1 MDLDEKKAEK
11 RDTDNFKILRDD
23 FVSGF
28 RNFGCKAIEEI
39 IAHEPALSEESRW
52 WSDIKKYNSK
62 NAPNSIIAT
71 DNKEIDTGSFDASG
85 VAKWMLYMYTDGTL
99 NTYLTGG
106 CKAVSIKD
114 CSPSAFNS
122 ALNSYMALRNYT
134 AHAGPN
140 EENLDTEDFLNLACL
155 VCWLT
160 AHLCCTAQQA
170 ALAHLRQVRDE
181 IAEEIGRKIDPRDE
195 YDIAF
200 HQAKP
205 WLEEH
210 RSRPGTS
217 GGKGGR
223 SRAAHGCS
231 YGEGLPFPFENG
243 DVATPFP
250 VGPWERP
257 RNVQAIFPSQ
267 IGADFPRVYEHL
279 CPDMPGAELAQGL
292 LCDATGA
299 YPPEELPEIDYASRQ
314 PFLKDIEFTRTNGGK
329 TKKALDLLTKIIYY
343 YTKITWTILFFFG
356 SFVFGMLGARSSHCF
371 MLVNLQDGQRDA
383 IAHMFID
390 RCAHDLKNRRYQPLL
405 APGIAQTLIY
415 WYLSLSKDPNFW
427 LTRIC
432 RFVYDP
438 LSWICFF
445 VFAGLLL
452 MDAVHAAQTYKKYRH
467 LENTLGAAVYFYLVK
482 MARIPGKLGFALGL
496 MLIMSYFG
504 NYPYLYPI
512 MVTGWLAM
520 QACCRM
526 SDFAGDKN

>member
-170 ALAHLRQVRDE
+170 ALAHMRQVRDE

-452 MDAVHAAQTYKKYRH
+452 MDAVHAAQTYKKYPWRWP
-467 LENTLGAAVYFYLVK
+467 A
-482 MARIPGKLGFALGL
+482 PG
-496 MLIMSYFG
+496 
-504 NYPYLYPI
+504 
-512 MVTGWLAM
+512 
-520 QACCRM
+520 
-526 SDFAGDKN
+526 